1 MSTTADPT
9 DEMITAD
16 LSRSVELDRLADEAE
31 AAVAA
36 VLDRVAARIAAADQ
50 AEAAA
55 RDTLEQLPDVEALSA
70 QLAKAI
76 GAGDV
81 ETATTISAELAVAAP
96 MVKAGQARLQ
106 QLQRSRPATPT
117 IDRMFLAKLR
127 YGARTS
133 AYIEEN
139 AAAVARIR
147 PLRLACVEILEGNAT
162 TVGMPRVAYDLIATN
177 NAVLTI
183 ANTGEDW
190 GDEAPIRKARAELDD
205 AMRAP
210 IQQAHDV
217 IAAARADEAQ
227 S

>member
-1 MSTTADPT
+1 MAITETSDQA
-9 DEMITAD
+9 ITAD
-16 LSRSVELDRLADEAE
+16 LSRSIELDDLADEAE
-31 AAVAA
+31 AALAA
-36 VLDRVAARIAAADQ
+36 VLDRVAARIVAADQ
-50 AEAAA
+50 AEADAQA
-55 RDTLEQLPDVEALSA
+55 TLEQLPDVEALSE

-81 ETATTISAELAVAAP
+81 DAASAISAQCAAAAP
-96 MVKAGQARLQ
+96 MVKAGRARVQELK
-106 QLQRSRPATPT
+106 RARPAIPT
-117 IDRMFLAKLR
+117 FDRMFLAKLR

-133 AYIEEN
+133 AYLEEN